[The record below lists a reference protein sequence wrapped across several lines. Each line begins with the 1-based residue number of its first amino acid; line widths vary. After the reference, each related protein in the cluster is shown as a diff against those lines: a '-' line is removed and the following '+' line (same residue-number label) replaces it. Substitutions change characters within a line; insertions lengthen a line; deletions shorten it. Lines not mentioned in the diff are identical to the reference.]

1 MIFKKK
7 YDGNFSIENDIN
19 MSVKNSDIVYTDV
32 WASMGQES
40 EQSKRVEDFKN
51 YQINEHIIEKNN
63 AIFMHDLPAH
73 HGEEISE
80 NLVDHKNSVV
90 FDQAENRIWGQLGII
105 KKIV

>member
-1 MIFKKK
+1 MQNKITNWHNKNKGKFFNKNDYKKFLFKIGYIVEEKK
-7 YDGNFSIENDIN
+7 
-19 MSVKNSDIVYTDV
+19 
-32 WASMGQES
+32 
-40 EQSKRVEDFKN
+40 DFKN
-51 YQINEHIIEKNN
+51 YQVNEKIIETNN